1 MPHCSYT
8 ETASCYTNPSEVSFI
23 RVSVGGPAVDD
34 QPDNNS
40 EKDEGTERDL
50 MMPPIKEVL
59 LFIPS
64 LCSTLNAKNLLQIED
79 PEI

>member
-1 MPHCSYT
+1 
-8 ETASCYTNPSEVSFI
+8 
-23 RVSVGGPAVDD
+23 VGGPAVDD